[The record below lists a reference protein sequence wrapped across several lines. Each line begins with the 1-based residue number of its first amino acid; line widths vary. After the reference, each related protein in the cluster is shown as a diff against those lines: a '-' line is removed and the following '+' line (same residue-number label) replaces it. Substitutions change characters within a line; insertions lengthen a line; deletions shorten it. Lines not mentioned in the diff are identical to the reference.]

1 MTTTSLFL
9 QSSSTAGTGARS
21 FSFLLFG
28 SEIMQLVVDAKWF
41 VAFLLAL
48 IVADFRF
55 GWAESHMRLRE
66 PSGQVTKKAWQHS
79 GGTHREP

>member
-1 MTTTSLFL
+1 MTTSSLFL
-9 QSSSTAGTGARS
+9 QSSYTAGTGARG

-41 VAFLLAL
+41 IAFLLVL

-55 GWAESHMRLRE
+55 GWGE
-66 PSGQVTKKAWQHS
+66 
-79 GGTHREP
+79 